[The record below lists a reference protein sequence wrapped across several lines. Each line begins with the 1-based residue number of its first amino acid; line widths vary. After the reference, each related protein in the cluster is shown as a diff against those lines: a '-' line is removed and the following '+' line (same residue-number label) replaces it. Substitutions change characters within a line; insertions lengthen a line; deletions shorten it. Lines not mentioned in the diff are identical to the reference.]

1 MFKLQVADKR
11 FKKYEWEGRGRI
23 WIAKYEP
30 GMEANIDESGVPVF
44 YTQTTDGVAQFK
56 LPSDKC
62 YIAHMIMFKSYQR
75 KDDEKAIV
83 KLPYILSLFLTQNEL
98 DDMLQSGM
106 LKR

>member
-30 GMEANIDESGVPVF
+30 DMEDFIEDDKKVF
-44 YTQTTDGVAQFK
+44 YTQTTDGVAKFT
-56 LPSDKC
+56 LPSESC
-62 YIAHMIMFKSYQR
+62 YIGVMIMYKSYAR
-75 KDDEKAIV
+75 KDDEQAVV
-83 KLPYILSLFLTQNEL
+83 KLPYILKLFLTQNEL
-98 DDMLQSGM
+98 DDMLQTGM